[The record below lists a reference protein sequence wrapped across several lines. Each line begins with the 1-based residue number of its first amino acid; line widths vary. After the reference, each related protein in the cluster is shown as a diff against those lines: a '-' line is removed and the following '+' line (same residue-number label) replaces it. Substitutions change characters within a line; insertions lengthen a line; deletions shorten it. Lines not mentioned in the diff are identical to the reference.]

1 MSHAQIL
8 NLLHREANQMS
19 GYGYGFECP
28 HCEGSG
34 LIGGFAGQR
43 EIYGK
48 LDERPLTA
56 AKRKELRA
64 KLFDAL
70 ASSGEKAAR
79 GRKKTAEQRIKAA
92 EAIIKRQGRVVQRQ
106 PARTP
111 QQNLAAAYDL
121 LKDELKI
128 EEPW

>member
-28 HCEGSG
+28 QCEGSG

-43 EIYGK
+43 DIYAL
-48 LDERPLTA
+48 LDNKPLTTA
-56 AKRKELRA
+56 DRKILRA
-64 KLFDAL
+64 KLFDNL
-70 ASSGEKAAR
+70 ASAGEKAAR
-79 GRKKTAEQRIKAA
+79 GRKKTAEQRVKAA
-92 EAIIKRQGRVVQRQ
+92 EAILARKGVVVQRP

-111 QQNLAAAYDL
+111 AQNLARAYEIL
-121 LKDELKI
+121 G
-128 EEPW
+128 EEFKG

>member
-34 LIGGFAGQR
+34 LIGGFAGQSD
-43 EIYGK
+43 IYRK
-48 LDERPLTA
+48 LDERALTGA
-56 AKRKELRA
+56 QRKELKA

-70 ASSGEKAAR
+70 ASEGEKKRRNA
-79 GRKKTAEQRIKAA
+79 KKTAEQRRKAA
-92 EAIIKRQGRVVQRQ
+92 QRILDRNGEVIKREKGRSAADNM
-106 PARTP
+106 ARA
-111 QQNLAAAYDL
+111 LAIL
-121 LKDELKI
+121 GIDEGKVA
-128 EEPW
+128 

>member
-34 LIGGFAGQR
+34 LIGGFAGQSD
-43 EIYGK
+43 IYAK
-48 LDERPLTA
+48 LDEQSLTGA
-56 AKRKELRA
+56 QRKELKA

-70 ASSGEKAAR
+70 AGDKEKARRKA
-79 GRKKTAEQRIKAA
+79 GRTAEQRVKAA
-92 EAIIKRQGRVVQRQ
+92 KAILARNGVVVKREKG
-106 PARTP
+106 AS
-111 QQNLAAAYDL
+111 AAANMARA
-121 LKDELKI
+121 LKI
-128 EEPW
+128 LGIDEGKVE